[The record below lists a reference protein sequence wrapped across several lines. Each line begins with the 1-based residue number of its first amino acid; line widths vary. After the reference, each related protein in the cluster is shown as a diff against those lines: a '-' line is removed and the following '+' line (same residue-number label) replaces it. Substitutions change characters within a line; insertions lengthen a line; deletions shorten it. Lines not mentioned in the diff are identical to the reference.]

1 MVNPLFTA
9 LCLPKHCC
17 PLENNMHCPSC
28 GTSLEHSLFHGV
40 TVDSCTTCDG
50 MWFDPDELRTALHRA
65 TSPAPAGRKSE
76 FNATPLPCPK
86 CQTEM
91 PVVDYAYHSGIVINR
106 CNRCLGVWLSRGQFD
121 QISQYGVG
129 TPTAN
134 RLAANHI
141 DVIKDANRRQFGRD
155 LLRSRFVSGFVAVIY
170 LVTAIVFGTPEITL
184 KLVRFLLLPL
194 LCIWFADGI
203 GNLTGISLGLGRPV
217 ITEKTPGDFVAIG
230 GWLLMLCPVFVA
242 LVAW

>member
-1 MVNPLFTA
+1 
-9 LCLPKHCC
+9 
-17 PLENNMHCPSC
+17 
-28 GTSLEHSLFHGV
+28 
-40 TVDSCTTCDG
+40 
-50 MWFDPDELRTALHRA
+50 MWFDPDELRTALQRA
-65 TSPAPAGRKSE
+65 TSPPPAGPKSQI
-76 FNATPLPCPK
+76 NATPLPCPK

-91 PVVDYAYHSGIVINR
+91 PVVDYAYHSGIDINR

-121 QISQYGVG
+121 QIAQYGVG
-129 TPTAN
+129 TPTVN

-141 DVIKDANRRQFGRD
+141 DIIKDANRRLFGRE
-155 LLRSRFVSGFVAVIY
+155 LLRSRFVSGFVAVLY
-170 LVTAIVFGTPEITL
+170 LVSALVFGTPEVAL

-230 GWLLMLCPVFVA
+230 GWLLMLCPAFVA